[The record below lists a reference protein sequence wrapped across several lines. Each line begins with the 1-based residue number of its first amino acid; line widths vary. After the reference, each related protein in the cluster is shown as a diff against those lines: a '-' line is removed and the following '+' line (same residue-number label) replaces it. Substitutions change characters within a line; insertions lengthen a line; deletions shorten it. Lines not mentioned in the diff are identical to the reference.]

1 MRRCFALG
9 GRRAAAA
16 ALLLSLL
23 GGCATHQ
30 NPDPF
35 EPVNRKLFA
44 FNETVDEYVLAP
56 VARGYRNVVP
66 DMARTGVTNFFNNL
80 RDLWSSVNALLQGDL
95 EKSGQDWMRFS
106 VNTVLGFGGVVD
118 WASPMGLDPH
128 YEDLGQTFGVWGME
142 PGAYLVLPF
151 LGSSTARDTLALPAD
166 FYAYPDQWVSPDEAA
181 YGLLAWRVVN
191 TRANL
196 LDAGQLL
203 SDISL
208 DKYTFVRDGYLQR
221 RRSQVYN
228 GSPPSEDS
236 ERYDLPESSA
246 PGAGTPSPGAVVPP
260 AGASA
265 PRPAASAPAPGL

>member
-1 MRRCFALG
+1 LKALLVAALLAAAPALAQE
-9 GRRAAAA
+9 RLIEPSAPDSARATAITVLKHLAEGDLEQAA
-16 ALLLSLL
+16 ALSNAPAQRLELL
-23 GGCATHQ
+23 
-30 NPDPF
+30 
-35 EPVNRKLFA
+35 
-44 FNETVDEYVLAP
+44 
-56 VARGYRNVVP
+56 RGYRDVVP
-66 DMARTGVTNFFNNL
+66 EMARTGVTNFFNNL

-221 RRSQVYN
+221 RRSLVFD
-228 GSPPSEDS
+228 GDAPETPEPPEAPASAG
-236 ERYDLPESSA
+236 SA
-246 PGAGTPSPGAVVPP
+246 PS
-260 AGASA
+260 
-265 PRPAASAPAPGL
+265 PAASSPEAPASAASAAP

>member
-1 MRRCFALG
+1 MRPSFVRG
-9 GRRAAAA
+9 GRRAAAVV
-16 ALLLSLL
+16 LVLGLL

-30 NPDPF
+30 RPDPF
-35 EPVNRKLFA
+35 ESVNRKVFG

-118 WASPMGLDPH
+118 WASRMGLDPH
-128 YEDLGQTFGVWGME
+128 YEDLGQTFGVWGLE
-142 PGAYLVLPF
+142 PGAYLVLPV
-151 LGSSTARDTLALPAD
+151 LGPSTARDTLALPAD
-166 FYAYPDQWVSPDEAA
+166 FYAYPDQWVTPAEAS

-191 TRANL
+191 TRADL
-196 LDAGQLL
+196 LDAGKLL
-203 SDISL
+203 GDISL

-228 GSPPSEDS
+228 GSPPTEDG
-236 ERYDLPESSA
+236 ERYDLPEHTA
-246 PGAGTPSPGAVVPP
+246 PGEGTPSPGAVVPP

-265 PRPAASAPAPGL
+265 PRPAASAPAAGL

>member
-56 VARGYRNVVP
+56 VARGYRDVVP
-66 DMARTGVTNFFNNL
+66 EMARTGVTNFFNNL

>member
-1 MRRCFALG
+1 MRRCFAVG
-9 GRRAAAA
+9 GQRAAALVLA
-16 ALLLSLL
+16 VGLL
-23 GGCATHQ
+23 GGCATRQ

-35 EPVNRKLFA
+35 EPVNRKVFA
-44 FNETVDEYVLAP
+44 FNETVDEYVLEP
-56 VARGYRNVVP
+56 VARGYRDVVP
-66 DMARTGVTNFFNNL
+66 EIARTGATNFFNNL
-80 RDLWSSVNALLQGDL
+80 RDLYSSVNALLQGDL

-118 WASPMGLDPH
+118 WASRMGLDPH
-128 YEDLGQTFGVWGME
+128 YEDLGQTFGAWGME

-151 LGSSTARDTLALPAD
+151 LGPSTARDTLALPAD
-166 FYAYPDQWVSPDEAA
+166 WYAYPDQWVTPAEAS

-196 LDAGQLL
+196 LDAGKLL
-203 SDISL
+203 GDISL

-221 RRSQVYN
+221 RRSQVYD
-228 GSPPSEDS
+228 GSPPPEDS
-236 ERYDLPESSA
+236 ERYDLPESQA
-246 PGAGTPSPGAVVPP
+246 PGAGTPSPAAGVPP

>member
-1 MRRCFALG
+1 MRRCFAPG
-9 GRRAAAA
+9 GRRAAAVVL
-16 ALLLSLL
+16 ALGLL

-35 EPVNRKLFA
+35 ESVNRKIFG
-44 FNETVDEYVLAP
+44 FNETVDEYVLEP
-56 VARGYRNVVP
+56 VARGYRDVVP
-66 DMARTGVTNFFNNL
+66 EIARTGATNFFNNL

-106 VNTVLGFGGVVD
+106 VNTVLGVGGFVD
-118 WASPMGLDPH
+118 WASRMGLDPH

-142 PGAYLVLPF
+142 PGAYLVLPL
-151 LGSSTARDTLALPAD
+151 LGPSTARDTLALPAD
-166 FYAYPDQWVSPDEAA
+166 WYAYPDQWVSPDSAA

-196 LDAGQLL
+196 LDAGKLL

-228 GSPPSEDS
+228 GSPPPEDG
-236 ERYDLPESSA
+236 ERYDLPEPSA
-246 PGAGTPSPGAVVPP
+246 PGPGTPAPAGVPP
-260 AGASA
+260 AGAPA
-265 PRPAASAPAPGL
+265 PRPAASAPATGV

>member
-56 VARGYRNVVP
+56 VARGYRDVVP
-66 DMARTGVTNFFNNL
+66 EMARTGVTNFFNNL

-128 YEDLGQTFGVWGME
+128 YEDLGQTFGVWGLE

>member
-1 MRRCFALG
+1 MRRCFARS
-9 GRRAAAA
+9 GRIGAA
-16 ALLLSLL
+16 ALMLALSA
-23 GGCATHQ
+23 GCATHQ

-35 EPVNRKLFA
+35 ESVNRKVFG

-56 VARGYRNVVP
+56 VARGYRDVVP
-66 DMARTGVTNFFNNL
+66 EIARTGVTNFFNNL

-106 VNTVLGFGGVVD
+106 VNTVLGVGGFVD
-118 WASPMGLDPH
+118 WASRMGLDPH

-151 LGSSTARDTLALPAD
+151 LGPSTARDTLALPAD
-166 FYAYPDQWVSPDEAA
+166 WYAYPDQWVTPDEAA
-181 YGLLAWRVVN
+181 YGLLALRVVN

-196 LDAGQLL
+196 LDAGKLL
-203 SDISL
+203 GDISL

-228 GSPPSEDS
+228 GSPPPEDS
-236 ERYDLPESSA
+236 ERYDLPEPSA
-246 PGAGTPSPGAVVPP
+246 PGQGTPAPGAVPP
-260 AGASA
+260 GGASA
-265 PRPAASAPAPGL
+265 PGPAARAPMDSL